1 MPKDKRNSML
11 DKYKFVQKHLNKFGA
26 IERKLNYLDVVKS
39 GILPPDSVVTIL
51 TPLEKPVAPKIR
63 HYEPPKKTTE

>member
-1 MPKDKRNSML
+1 MPIDKRNSML
-11 DKYKFVQKHLNKFGA
+11 DKCTIVQNHLNKFGA

>member
-1 MPKDKRNSML
+1 LAKNNYVESTILFLLR
-11 DKYKFVQKHLNKFGA
+11 QKHLNKFGA